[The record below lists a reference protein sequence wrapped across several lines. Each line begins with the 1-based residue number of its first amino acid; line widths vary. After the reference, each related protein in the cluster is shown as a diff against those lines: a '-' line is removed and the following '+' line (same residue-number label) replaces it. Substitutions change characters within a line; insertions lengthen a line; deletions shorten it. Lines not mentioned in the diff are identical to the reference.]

1 MRRIHFGVAAI
12 ALLAGVIVSC
22 EQEKD
27 FQPAEIGENG
37 LAFSVNSVV
46 TRSEIS
52 KVKGVSIPLGEDG
65 AGNSYTLEETIETLG
80 TSAQEG
86 PMTRGIPAFTD
97 NVSAVYPSLNAVAYA
112 ANGTQLFEGDTEFS
126 WNASESLYIHDYEN
140 MSPWDDCTD
149 DAQTLYY
156 FLRMPVS
163 PSGASNWKYSVAD
176 GSVKFDYTTPTSSDG
191 TADAVKQQD
200 VLVTSRPLKKAE
212 YDKKTGAPVL
222 FYHALSGVKFAI
234 GNDNSGDVK
243 TYITNVKFSGLI
255 KNGSCTVTPDGK
267 YEQTTGDS
275 KNVVAWNLEG
285 AATGEFSQAFTEVK
299 DLEGNLAK
307 NGKNNLNSSDGSL
320 TFWFIPQTMNS
331 NITLDFTFKVGEDGE
346 EIARTINFGEVL
358 AGVEWKAG
366 QLRTYTIR
374 ANDVNVR
381 ITDSVTETVKDSVV
395 IKNTGNVDVFIRAA
409 IVGQWVDKDG
419 APVFSFTDY
428 TVENKDEII
437 IEIASWYNDQ
447 FGNGEGKFGVFNG
460 LVGYSNSMYPTEIGE
475 ANADWV
481 KENDGYYYYT
491 KVVKPGQE
499 TGTKLFNTY
508 TIKSKPDIKVA
519 GESQEVNFVMEISTQ
534 AISANKSDGG
544 VYSSYTEAWEN
555 ANNQ

>member
-112 ANGTQLFEGDTEFS
+112 ANGTQLFGGDTEFS
-126 WNASESLYIHDYEN
+126 WNASESLYIHDYAN
-140 MSPWDDCTD
+140 MSPWDECTD

-307 NGKNNLNSSDGSL
+307 NGENNLNSSDGSL

-346 EIARTINFGEVL
+346 EITRTINFGEVL

-381 ITDSVTETVKDSVV
+381 ITDSVTETVKNNVV

-419 APVFSFTDY
+419 APVFSFTDF
-428 TVENKDEII
+428 NDDGLIFLEID
-437 IEIASWYNDQ
+437 SWYNDQ
-447 FGNGEGKFGVFNG
+447 FGDGEGKFGVFNG
-460 LVGYSNSMYPTEIGE
+460 LVGYSNTKYETFIGTP
-475 ANADWV
+475 NADWV
-481 KENDGYYYYT
+481 KGDDGYYYYT
-491 KVVKPGQE
+491 NVVKPGKE
-499 TGTKLFNTY
+499 TGTKLFNSY
-508 TIKSKPDIKVA
+508 TIKETPEIRVA
-519 GESQEVNFVMEISTQ
+519 GVLQDINFVMEISTQ

-544 VYSSYTEAWEN
+544 VYTNYEDAWDN
-555 ANNQ
+555 AKNQ